1 MRNVKVPCR
10 CFFIVIIVLLSVFLI
25 ACSHRRENVRPN
37 VIIVLTD
44 DQGYGDLSCHGNPYV
59 KTPHLDKLHD
69 ESIRFTDFHVA
80 PMCAPTRGQ
89 LLTGVDCLRNACMA
103 TCLGRSAVREEYPMM
118 GEFFEASGYGTGLF
132 GKWHVGYNWPNRPMD
147 RGFQESVYFEGFGL
161 TGMGHHWNSD
171 YYDPYYYHNG
181 ELKQAKGYCDDFWF
195 DEAMKWMRD
204 KSQMNS
210 PFFCYLAT
218 NLPHF
223 PEWIDSIQ
231 SVPYESSGAADFY
244 AMISNVDKNMGRL
257 DQFLKDN
264 GLFENTILIY
274 LTDNGTVHKE
284 VFNAGMTGGKCT
296 RTEGGHRVP
305 CFVRWPGG
313 KLADPH
319 DIETPA
325 QVQDILPTLID
336 ICGLKKPA
344 NAQFDGI
351 SLSPLLHG
359 KTIPDRIFAIQYYQN
374 SIEKY
379 DAAIVWNQWRLLP
392 LNGDKLYDI
401 RTDLAQKTNIASQHP
416 EVVEKMK
423 SFYEGWWQEVEPLID
438 DFVPTPVGSPHQEE
452 VKLCSSSWQ
461 NVRAD
466 SNGSA
471 RRPGK
476 AHIKGGPWIL
486 RVEESGNYTI
496 EFCRWPR
503 EANTALSEGLPPF
516 VPRFGKP
523 EPEGVALPIE
533 KIHIVT
539 GGRDTCITVTGS
551 ERSVICKL
559 PFKQGRTTL
568 QAWFSDKNDKP
579 LCGAFYAYMRKEQ

>member
-1 MRNVKVPCR
+1 MISMKAVGSFYIISGIIAVCCLLFSCSLDKVD
-10 CFFIVIIVLLSVFLI
+10 
-25 ACSHRRENVRPN
+25 NQPN

-118 GEFFEASGYGTGLF
+118 GEFFEESGYGTGLF

-351 SLSPLLHG
+351 SLLPLLQG